1 MERREPLVAIV
12 GRVNVGKST
21 LFNRLIR
28 KPLAVVDGRPGVT
41 RDALKKPVEH
51 GGKTFLLVDTGGFF
65 PAGEE
70 LWERVRERIEDV
82 VKEASAV
89 IFLVDGKEGLT
100 PLDEEIARWL
110 HSLGVPVIVAVNKC
124 DSSRAAPEEFYA
136 LGFERVIPISAVKNL
151 GIEELL
157 DEVVKYVP
165 EAKVPKKPDKI
176 RLAIL
181 GKPNVGKSSLLNA
194 LVGSQE
200 AIVSDVPGTT
210 RDPVEA
216 QDADFW
222 FVDTAGIK
230 RRFQD
235 PIEYYSYVRS
245 VRSVHFAE
253 VVVLV
258 LDPSQGIHK
267 IDKKIAGMVD
277 EEGRGLIIAIN
288 KADLVPKE
296 QRREVLERVR
306 DEFQFVRYAPVLY
319 TSAKTGE
326 GLWILR
332 QTAKEVHKEFHK
344 RLSRRDLTQFLSELA
359 SKHSPGVVLL
369 GMAQVSSAPP
379 VFRITATG
387 KLRED
392 YLRFVASQMRA
403 RWGFMGVPLKFEV
416 RVARNGSRG

>member
-1 MERREPLVAIV
+1 MREREPLVAIV

-21 LFNRLIR
+21 LFNRLIK
-28 KPLAVVDGRPGVT
+28 KPLAVVDRRPGVT
-41 RDALKKPVEH
+41 RDAIKKPVEH
-51 GGKTFLLVDTGGFF
+51 AGKSFYLVDTGGFF
-65 PAGEE
+65 PIGEE

-82 VKEASAV
+82 VKRSSAV

-110 HSLGVPVIVAVNKC
+110 HSLGVPVVVAVNKC
-124 DSSRAAPEEFYA
+124 DSSRASPEEFYA
-136 LGFERVIPISAVKNL
+136 LGFDKVIPISAVR
-151 GIEELL
+151 GTGVDELL
-157 DEVVKYVP
+157 DEVVKHLP
-165 EAKVPKKPDKI
+165 DAKVPKKPDKI

-194 LVGSQE
+194 LVGSPE
-200 AIVSDVPGTT
+200 AIVSDLPGTT

-235 PIEYYSYVRS
+235 PLEYYSYVRS

-258 LDPSQGIHK
+258 LDPTQGVHK
-267 IDKKIAGMVD
+267 VDKKIAGMVE
-277 EEGRGLIIAIN
+277 EEGRGLVIAVN

-296 QRREVLERVR
+296 RRAELFERIR
-306 DEFQFVRYAPVLY
+306 DEFEFVRYAPVLF

-332 QTAKEVHKEFHK
+332 QTAKEVHREFH
-344 RLSRRDLTQFLSELA
+344 RRVSRRDLTELLAELA
-359 SKHSPGVVLL
+359 RKHSPGVVLL
-369 GMAQVSSAPP
+369 GMAQVSEAPP

-387 KLRED
+387 KLRQD
-392 YLRFVASQMRA
+392 YLRFLASQIRQ

-416 RVARNGSRG
+416 RLAKRKV

>member
-1 MERREPLVAIV
+1 MPEKAPLVAIV

-21 LFNRLIR
+21 LFNRLIK
-28 KPLAVVDGRPGVT
+28 KPLAVVDKKPGVT
-41 RDALKKPVEH
+41 RDAIKKPVEH
-51 GGKTFLLVDTGGFF
+51 AGKTFLLVDTGGFF
-65 PAGEE
+65 PQGEE
-70 LWERVRERIEDV
+70 LWERVRERIEEV
-82 VKEASAV
+82 VRGASAV
-89 IFLVDGKEGLT
+89 IFMVDGKEGLT
-100 PLDEEIARWL
+100 PLDQEIARWL
-110 HSLGVPVIVAVNKC
+110 HSLGVPVVVAVNKA
-124 DSSRAAPEEFYA
+124 DSKKAAPEEFYA
-136 LGFERVIPISAVKNL
+136 LGFERVIPVSAVR
-151 GIEELL
+151 GDGVEELL
-157 DEVVKYVP
+157 DEVVKHVP
-165 EAKVPKKPDKI
+165 EARLPKKPDKI

-194 LVGSQE
+194 LVGSAE
-200 AIVSDVPGTT
+200 AIVSDTPGTT

-216 QDADFW
+216 QDTDFW

-253 VVVLV
+253 IALLV
-258 LDPSQGIHK
+258 LDPSQGIHR
-267 IDKKIAGMVD
+267 IDKKIAGMID
-277 EEGRGLIIAIN
+277 EEGRGLIIVVN

-296 QRREVLERVR
+296 RRREVLEQVR
-306 DEFQFVRYAPVLY
+306 EEFRFVPYAPVLY

-332 QTAKEVHKEFHK
+332 QTAKAVHREFH
-344 RLSRRDLTQFLSELA
+344 RRVSRRELTQLLA
-359 SKHSPGVVLL
+359 DLARRHSPGVVLL

-387 KLRED
+387 KLRQD
-392 YLRFVASQMRA
+392 YLRFVASEIRA

-416 RVARNGSRG
+416 RVAKKPKA